1 MQSSLTNG
9 LLMMLTR
16 LPHLAIELSAIV
28 IAIVRW
34 RRHPVV
40 SLLVVVASILGLL
53 VTAAFAVVPMA
64 IESSGLSREAMPL
77 AFGGLSLLGDVSLA
91 VLVGAVFSDRPV
103 EPKRPV
109 DYGSAP

>member
-1 MQSSLTNG
+1 MQSSLNNG

-28 IAIVRW
+28 FAIMRW
-34 RRHPVV
+34 KRHPVV

-53 VTAAFAVVPMA
+53 VTAAFAVVPTA
-64 IESSGLSREAMPL
+64 IESSGLPREAVRL
-77 AFGGLSLLGDVSLA
+77 AFGGLGLLGDVSLA
-91 VLVGAVFSDRPV
+91 VLVAAVFSDRPV
-103 EPKRPV
+103 EHKRPV